1 MFVDYYTWPVPQSWD
16 SHLQGGSVAG
26 DLFPDIWL
34 TVAANRLAWRTTR
47 DPMHT
52 WLGHG
57 IDQSD
62 LKLVL
67 YMQALRNT
75 FDSTNSE
82 LDASA
87 LDLTRSGTTA
97 VLSIVTSDWCATRLL
112 FQQPTSQCSPFS

>member
-1 MFVDYYTWPVPQSWD
+1 
-16 SHLQGGSVAG
+16 
-26 DLFPDIWL
+26 
-34 TVAANRLAWRTTR
+34 
-47 DPMHT
+47 MHT

-67 YMQALRNT
+67 FMQALRNT

-97 VLSIVTSDWCATRLL
+97 VLSIVTSDWCGPYFCFSSPHCNVHQLSASEVWCAIHLCPHLL
-112 FQQPTSQCSPFS
+112 RVSTSLFAWEHCSAQSVCFDLCAAKSTSN